1 MITVHCLSLFNKC
14 SEQKADIFTKWCST
28 AFQKVQSIYD
38 LLELWKKDLLN
49 ILSHESNMKRAPTFV
64 IRSRYL
70 SSIAWLSWQPAN
82 NCHTSA
88 LNASGTPLFTRVAN
102 PFGRAPRLL
111 CLRKQEDKSIILPS
125 PLLTWCCYGKYIN
138 EFIVKKKKK
147 CKTESGGKWQ
157 GVAWNNNS
165 SV

>member
-1 MITVHCLSLFNKC
+1 MFIDDYSPLFITIQQVFR
-14 SEQKADIFTKWCST
+14 TKGRQSHQT
-28 AFQKVQSIYD
+28 MQYSFSKSSSIYD
-38 LLELWKKDLLN
+38 LLELWKQDLLN

-88 LNASGTPLFTRVAN
+88 LNASGTPLFTRVDN

-111 CLRKQEDKSIILPS
+111 CLRKQENKPFILPS
-125 PLLTWCCYGKYIN
+125 PLLICCCYGKCIS
-138 EFIVKKKKK
+138 EFIFFF
-147 CKTESGGKWQ
+147 
-157 GVAWNNNS
+157 
-165 SV
+165 

>member
-1 MITVHCLSLFNKC
+1 MTTVHCLSLFNKC
-14 SEQKADIFTKWCST
+14 SEQKADKVTKQCSI

-38 LLELWKKDLLN
+38 LLELWKHDLLN

-88 LNASGTPLFTRVAN
+88 LNASGTPLFTRVDN

-111 CLRKQEDKSIILPS
+111 CLRKQENKPFILPS
-125 PLLTWCCYGKYIN
+125 PLLICCCYGKYIS
-138 EFIVKKKKK
+138 EFIFFFKKL
-147 CKTESGGKWQ
+147 
-157 GVAWNNNS
+157 
-165 SV
+165 

>member
-1 MITVHCLSLFNKC
+1 MTTFHCLSLFNKS
-14 SEQKADIFTKWCST
+14 SEQKADIVTKQGSI

-38 LLELWKKDLLN
+38 LLELWKQDLLN

-88 LNASGTPLFTRVAN
+88 LNASGTPLFTRVDS

-111 CLRKQEDKSIILPS
+111 CLRKQENKPFILPS
-125 PLLTWCCYGKYIN
+125 PLLTCCYYGKYIS
-138 EFIVKKKKK
+138 EFILKKK

-157 GVAWNNNS
+157 QVAWNNIS